1 MITPFSVLDTR
12 TKEWRKRKDYW
23 ITTYG
28 IQSELGREDTQSK
41 TQFWESTSNVSIFD
55 PVLCELMYDWF
66 VPKGGK
72 ILDPFAG
79 GSVRG
84 IVAEEMGFSYLG
96 IDLSEKQILANQ
108 KQSNKPQWKI
118 GDADKEIFQLDSHFD
133 FVFTCPPYYDLEV
146 YSDSPYDLSNLNEG
160 SFDAKL
166 ERIIYKSSTK
176 LKNNRFFGIVVSE
189 VRNPSTTEK
198 YSIGNYRGLV
208 HKTINMCERHGLK
221 FYNDMVLFNSQ
232 HQASRVGKT
241 YFDRNRKIPSVH
253 QNVLIFVKGN
263 PDIATEEIKGG
274 EFECQVNGTKYLTFR
289 HAAVSINP
297 NKLVASEVKRR
308 CISRK
313 SKYKDWQIIGKETK
327 PEIKYVIGDIPFE
340 SPLQVCDVIDDV
352 SEQQCRNMFESN
364 NPKFRHWKRVEP
376 KDWNISYKDMED
388 LWNLS
393 DKAGGI
399 SIFSETIQCGD
410 KKFIS
415 VNEAAKEFGVSGER
429 IRQKLKSEKYKDWK
443 HLDNSN

>member
-12 TKEWRKRKDYW
+12 TKEWKRKKEEW
-23 ITTYG
+23 IATYG
-28 IQSELGREDTQSK
+28 IRSELGREDTQSK
-41 TQFWESTSNVSIFD
+41 TQFWDSPTNVSVFD
-55 PVLCELMYDWF
+55 PVLCELMYEWF

-72 ILDPFAG
+72 ILDPFSG

-96 IDLSEKQILANQ
+96 IDLSEKQILANREQSQ
-108 KQSNKPQWKI
+108 KPKWII
-118 GDADKEIFQLDSHFD
+118 GDADKEIFSLDNEYD
-133 FVFTCPPYYDLEV
+133 FVFTCPPYYDLEI
-146 YSDSPYDLSNLNEG
+146 YSDSPYDLSNLNE
-160 SFDAKL
+160 SQFDAKL
-166 ERIIYKSSTK
+166 ERIIYKAMTK
-176 LKNNRFFGIVVSE
+176 LKMNRFFGIVVSE

-208 HKTINMCERHGLK
+208 HKTINMCERHNLK
-221 FYNDMVLFNSQ
+221 FYNDMILFNSQ

-253 QNVLIFVKGN
+253 QNILIFVKGN

-274 EFECQVNGTKYLTFR
+274 EFKCQVNGTKYLTFR

-308 CISRK
+308 CVSRK
-313 SKYKDWQIIGKETK
+313 SKYKDWQIIGSETR

-340 SPLQVCDVIDDV
+340 SPLQVGEVIKGLTE
-352 SEQQCRNMFESN
+352 SQCRNYFESKSG
-364 NPKFRHWKRVEP
+364 KFRHWKRVEP
-376 KDWNISYKDMED
+376 KDWNISYKEMED

-399 SIFSETIQCGD
+399 SIYSETIQCGSE
-410 KKFIS
+410 KFIS
-415 VNEAAKEFGVSGER
+415 VNEAAKALGLSGER
-429 IRQKLKSEKYKDWK
+429 IRQKLKDDNYKDWIY
-443 HLDNSN
+443 LDNSK

>member
-12 TKEWRKRKDYW
+12 TKEWKQRKDYW

-28 IQSELGREDTQSK
+28 IQSELGREDIESK
-41 TQFWESTSNVSIFD
+41 SQFWESNSNVSIFD

-84 IVAEEMGFSYLG
+84 IVAEEMGFHYDG
-96 IDLSEKQILANQ
+96 IELSEEQVLANK
-108 KQSNKPQWKI
+108 KQSKKPNWII
-118 GDADKEIFQLDSHFD
+118 GDSDKEIFFLDNDYD

-146 YSDSPYDLSNLNEG
+146 YSDDMNDLSNMSERN
-160 SFDAKL
+160 FDIKFDK
-166 ERIIYKSSTK
+166 IIYKSTLQ
-176 LKNNRFFGIVVSE
+176 LKQNRFFGIVVSE
-189 VRNPSTTEK
+189 VRNPSTTGN
-198 YSIGNYRGLV
+198 YSIGNYRKLV
-208 HKTINMCERHGLK
+208 SKTIQMCEAHGLH

-253 QNVLIFVKGN
+253 QNILIFVKGN

-274 EFECQVNGTKYLTFR
+274 EPTCQVNGTKYLTFR
-289 HAAVSINP
+289 HAAIDIEP

-313 SKYKDWQIIGKETK
+313 SKYKDWQIIGEETR
-327 PEIKYVIGDIPFE
+327 PEIKYVVCDIPFE
-340 SPLQVCDVIDDV
+340 SPQQVSELLDDV
-352 SEQQCRNMFESN
+352 HEQQCRNMFESK

-376 KDWNISYKDMED
+376 TDWNLSYREMEE
-388 LWNLS
+388 LWDLS
-393 DKAGGI
+393 DKAGGLH
-399 SIFSETIQCGD
+399 IFSETIQCGD
-410 KKFIS
+410 KKYIS
-415 VNEAAKEFGVSGER
+415 IHEASKDLNLSGER
-429 IRQKLKSEKYKDWK
+429 VRQKIKSEKYKDWIY
-443 HLDNSN
+443 LDN

>member
-12 TKEWRKRKDYW
+12 TKEWKQRKDHW

-41 TQFWESTSNVSIFD
+41 SQFWESTSNVSIFD

-84 IVAEEMGFSYLG
+84 IVAEEMGYKYIG
-96 IDLSEKQILANQ
+96 IDLSRKQILANQ
-108 KQSNKPQWKI
+108 KQSNKPFWI
-118 GDADKEIFQLDSHFD
+118 HGDADKELFHLNNDYD

-146 YSDSPYDLSNLNEG
+146 YSDDMNDLSTLSERN
-160 SFDAKL
+160 FDIKFDK
-166 ERIIYKSSTK
+166 IIYKSTLQ
-176 LKNNRFFGIVVSE
+176 LKQNRFFGIVVSE
-189 VRNPSTTEK
+189 VRNPSTTGN
-198 YSIGNYRGLV
+198 YSIGNYRKLV
-208 HKTINMCERHGLK
+208 SKTIEMCESHGLK

-253 QNVLIFVKGN
+253 QNILIFVKGN

-274 EFECQVNGTKYLTFR
+274 EFKCQVNDTKYLTFR
-289 HAAVSINP
+289 HAAIDIDP

-313 SKYKDWQIIGKETK
+313 SKYKDWQIIGEETR
-327 PEIKYVIGDIPFE
+327 PEIKYVVCDIPFE
-340 SPLQVCDVIDDV
+340 SPQQVSELVEDV

-376 KDWNISYKDMED
+376 TDWNLSYREMEE
-388 LWNLS
+388 LWDLS
-393 DKAGGI
+393 DKAGGLH
-399 SIFSETIQCGD
+399 IFSETIQCGD
-410 KKFIS
+410 KKYIS
-415 VNEAAKEFGVSGER
+415 IHEASKDLKLSGER
-429 IRQKLKSEKYKDWK
+429 VRQKIKSEKYKDWIY
-443 HLDNSN
+443 LDN

>member
-12 TKEWRKRKDYW
+12 TKEWKQRKEHW

-28 IQSELGREDTQSK
+28 IQSELGREDIKSK
-41 TQFWESTSNVSIFD
+41 SQFWESTSNVSIFD

-72 ILDPFAG
+72 ILDPFSG

-84 IVAEEMGFSYLG
+84 IVAHEMGFHYDG
-96 IDLSEKQILANQ
+96 IDLSQNQIIANQ
-108 KQSNKPQWKI
+108 KQSSGPNWI
-118 GDADKEIFQLDSHFD
+118 VGDSDKEIFFLDSDYD

-146 YSDSPYDLSNLNEG
+146 YSDNVSDLSTLNERK
-160 SFDAKL
+160 FDQKY
-166 ERIIYKSSTK
+166 EKIIYKSVTK
-176 LKNNRFFGIVVSE
+176 LKENRFFGIVVSE
-189 VRNPSTTEK
+189 VRNTSTTGS
-198 YSIGNYRGLV
+198 YSIGNYRKLV
-208 HKTINMCERHGLK
+208 SKTIEMCEKHGLK

-253 QNVLIFVKGN
+253 QNILIFVKGN

-274 EFECQVNGTKYLTFR
+274 EFKCQVNGTKYLSFR
-289 HAAVSINP
+289 HAAIDIEP

-313 SKYKDWQIIGKETK
+313 SKYKDWQIIGEETR
-327 PEIKYVIGDIPFE
+327 PEIKYVVCDIPFE
-340 SPLQVCDVIDDV
+340 SPQQVSELLDDV
-352 SEQQCRNMFESN
+352 HEQQCRNMFESN

-376 KDWNISYKDMED
+376 KDWNLSYKEMEE
-388 LWNLS
+388 LWDLS
-393 DKAGGI
+393 DKAGGLH
-399 SIFSETIQCGD
+399 IFSETIQCGD
-410 KKFIS
+410 KKYIS
-415 VNEAAKEFGVSGER
+415 IHEASKDLKLSGER
-429 IRQKLKSEKYKDWK
+429 VRQKIKSEKYKDWIY
-443 HLDNSN
+443 LDN

>member
-12 TKEWRKRKDYW
+12 TKEWKKRKEHW

-28 IQSELGREDTQSK
+28 IQSELGREDIESK
-41 TQFWESTSNVSIFD
+41 SQFWESTSNVSIFD

-84 IVAEEMGFSYLG
+84 IVAEEMGYKYDG
-96 IDLSEKQILANQ
+96 IELSQNQIHANQ
-108 KQSNKPQWKI
+108 KQSNKPNWI
-118 GDADKEIFQLDSHFD
+118 LGDCDKKLFLLEQEYD

-146 YSDSPYDLSNLNEG
+146 YSDDMNDLSNMSERN
-160 SFDAKL
+160 FDIKFDK
-166 ERIIYKSSTK
+166 IIYKSTTK
-176 LKNNRFFGIVVSE
+176 LKSNRFFGIVVSE
-189 VRNPSTTEK
+189 VRNPSTTGN
-198 YSIGNYRGLV
+198 YSIGNYRKLV
-208 HKTINMCERHGLK
+208 SKTIGMCERHGLK
-221 FYNDMVLFNSQ
+221 FYNDIVLFNSQ

-253 QNVLIFVKGN
+253 QNILIFVKGN

-274 EFECQVNGTKYLTFR
+274 EPQCEVDGKKFLSFR
-289 HAAVSINP
+289 HAAIDIDP

-313 SKYKDWQIIGKETK
+313 SKYKDWQIIGEETRPK
-327 PEIKYVIGDIPFE
+327 IKYVVCDIPFE
-340 SPLQVCDVIDDV
+340 SPRQVSDLLDDV
-352 SEQQCRNMFESN
+352 HEQQCRNMFEST

-376 KDWNISYKDMED
+376 KDWNLSYKEMEE
-388 LWNLS
+388 LWDLS
-393 DKAGGI
+393 DKAGGLH
-399 SIFSETIQCGD
+399 IFSETIQCGN
-410 KKFIS
+410 KKYIS
-415 VNEAAKEFGVSGER
+415 IHEASKDLNLSSER
-429 IRQKLKSEKYKDWK
+429 VRQKIKSDKYKDWIC
-443 HLDNSN
+443 LDN

>member
-12 TKEWRKRKDYW
+12 TKEWKRKREDW
-23 ITTYG
+23 ISRYG
-28 IQSELGREDTQSK
+28 IQSELGREDTKSK
-41 TQFWESTSNVSIFD
+41 TIFWDTPNTVSIFD

-84 IVAEEMGFSYLG
+84 IVAEEMGYKYTG
-96 IDLSEKQILANQ
+96 IDLSSSQIIENQ
-108 KQSNKPQWKI
+108 KQSEKPTWIQ
-118 GDADKEIFQLDSHFD
+118 GDADKVLFGMDGRFD

-146 YSDSPYDLSNLNEG
+146 YSDNKDDLSTMREEQ
-160 SFDAKL
+160 FDSKL
-166 ERIIYKSSTK
+166 ESILYKSTIK

-189 VRNPSTTEK
+189 VREPSITGK

-208 HKTINMCERHGLK
+208 RKTIEMCERHGLK

-241 YFDRNRKIPSVH
+241 YFERNRKIPSVH

-263 PDIATEEIKGG
+263 PDIATEEIQGG
-274 EFECQVNGTKYLTFR
+274 EFECEVEGTKYFSFR
-289 HAAVSINP
+289 HAAISIDP

-308 CISRK
+308 CLSTK

-327 PEIKYVIGDIPFE
+327 PKIKYCVGPIPFE
-340 SPLQVCDVIDDV
+340 SPIQV
-352 SEQQCRNMFESN
+352 SELYGLSESECRNRFESK
-364 NPKFRHWKRVEP
+364 NPKFRHWKKVKPSNYNYEYS
-376 KDWNISYKDMED
+376 DMQHLWDLNIQLER
-388 LWNLS
+388 
-393 DKAGGI
+393 AII
-399 SIFSETIQCGD
+399 SCEGQEFYSL
-410 KKFIS
+410 K
-415 VNEAAKEFGVSGER
+415 EAAEYFEVSSER
-429 IRQKLKSEKYKDWK
+429 VRQKLKDKKYLDWK
-443 HLDNSN
+443 YLYKSK

>member
-12 TKEWRKRKDYW
+12 TKEWKRKREDW
-23 ITTYG
+23 ITRYG
-28 IQSELGREDTQSK
+28 IQSELGREDTKSK
-41 TQFWESTSNVSIFD
+41 TIFWDDNSVSVFD

-84 IVAEEMGFSYLG
+84 IVAEEMGYKYVG
-96 IDLSEKQILANQ
+96 IDLSHKQILANQ
-108 KQSNKPQWKI
+108 KQSSKPFWIQ
-118 GDADKEIFQLDSHFD
+118 GDADKELFHLEGGFD

-146 YSDSPYDLSNLNEG
+146 YSDSPYDLSNMKEKQ
-160 SFDAKL
+160 FDDKL
-166 ERIIYKSSTK
+166 DSIIYKSALK
-176 LKNNRFFGIVVSE
+176 LKENRFFGIVVSE
-189 VRNPSTTEK
+189 VREPSTTGN

-208 HKTINMCERHGLK
+208 WKTIKMCESHGLK
-221 FYNDMVLFNSQ
+221 FYNDMILFNSQ

-241 YFDRNRKIPSVH
+241 YFERNRKIPSVH

-274 EFECQVNGTKYLTFR
+274 EFECQVKGTKYLSFR
-289 HAAVSINP
+289 HAAISIDP
-297 NKLVASEVKRR
+297 QKLVASEIKRR
-308 CISRK
+308 CVSRK
-313 SKYKDWQIIGKETK
+313 SKYKDYQIIGEETR

-340 SPLQVCDVIDDV
+340 SPQQVLEVIPQLT
-352 SEQQCRNMFESN
+352 EQQCRNYFESKSK
-364 NPKFRHWKRVEP
+364 KFNHWKRVNP
-376 KDWNISYKDMED
+376 KDWNISYKEMED

-393 DKAGGI
+393 DKMGGI
-399 SIFSETIQCGD
+399 SIYSETIECEG

-415 VNEAAKEFGVSGER
+415 VTEAAKEFGVSGER
-429 IRQKLKSEKYKDWK
+429 IRQKLKSDQYKDWFY
-443 HLDNSN
+443 LEN

>member
-12 TKEWRKRKDYW
+12 TKEWKQRKDHW

-28 IQSELGREDTQSK
+28 IQSELGREDIKSK
-41 TQFWESTSNVSIFD
+41 SQFWESTSNVSIFD

-72 ILDPFAG
+72 ILDPFSG

-84 IVAEEMGFSYLG
+84 IVAHEMGFHYDG
-96 IDLSEKQILANQ
+96 IDLSQNQIIANQ
-108 KQSNKPQWKI
+108 KQSSGPNWI
-118 GDADKEIFQLDSHFD
+118 VGDSDKEIFFLDSDYD

-146 YSDSPYDLSNLNEG
+146 YSDNVSDLSTLNERK
-160 SFDAKL
+160 FDQKY
-166 ERIIYKSSTK
+166 EKIIYKSVTK
-176 LKNNRFFGIVVSE
+176 LKENRFFGIVVSE
-189 VRNPSTTEK
+189 VRNTSTTGS
-198 YSIGNYRGLV
+198 YSIGNYRKLV
-208 HKTINMCERHGLK
+208 SKTIEMCEKHGLK

-253 QNVLIFVKGN
+253 QNILIFVKGN

-274 EFECQVNGTKYLTFR
+274 EFKCQVNGTKYLSFR
-289 HAAVSINP
+289 HAAIDIEP

-313 SKYKDWQIIGKETK
+313 SKYKDWQIIGEETR
-327 PEIKYVIGDIPFE
+327 PEIKYVVCDIPFE
-340 SPLQVCDVIDDV
+340 SPQQVSELLDDV
-352 SEQQCRNMFESN
+352 HEQQCRNMFESN

-376 KDWNISYKDMED
+376 KDWNLSYKEMEE
-388 LWNLS
+388 LWDLS
-393 DKAGGI
+393 DKAGGLH
-399 SIFSETIQCGD
+399 IFSETIQCGD
-410 KKFIS
+410 KKYIS
-415 VNEAAKEFGVSGER
+415 IHEASKDLKLSGER
-429 IRQKLKSEKYKDWK
+429 VRQKIKSEKYKDWIY
-443 HLDNSN
+443 LDN

>member
-12 TKEWRKRKDYW
+12 TKEWKRKKEEW
-23 ITTYG
+23 IATYG
-28 IQSELGREDTQSK
+28 IRSELGREDTQSK
-41 TQFWESTSNVSIFD
+41 TQFWDSPTNVSVFD

-96 IDLSEKQILANQ
+96 IELSETQVLANKEQSQ
-108 KQSNKPQWKI
+108 KPKWVI
-118 GDADKEIFQLDSHFD
+118 GDSDKEIFGLDTDYD

-146 YSDSPYDLSNLNEG
+146 YSDSPYDLSNMSE
-160 SFDAKL
+160 SQFDAKL
-166 ERIIYKSSTK
+166 ERIIYKAFTK
-176 LKNNRFFGIVVSE
+176 LKQNRFFAIVVSE

-221 FYNDMVLFNSQ
+221 FYNDMILFNSQ

-253 QNVLIFVKGN
+253 QNILVFVKGN

-274 EFECQVNGTKYLTFR
+274 EPMCQVNGTKYLTFR
-289 HAAVSINP
+289 HAAISINP
-297 NKLVASEVKRR
+297 NKLVASEVTRR

-313 SKYKDWQIIGKETK
+313 SKYKEWQIIGNETR

-340 SPLQVCDVIDDV
+340 SPLQVGEVIEGLTE
-352 SEQQCRNMFESN
+352 SQCRNYFESKSG
-364 NPKFRHWKRVEP
+364 KFRHWKRVQP
-376 KDWNISYKDMED
+376 KDWNISYKEMEE

-399 SIFSETIQCGD
+399 SIYSETIQCD
-410 KKFIS
+410 SEKFIS
-415 VNEAAKEFGVSGER
+415 VNEAAKALGLSGER
-429 IRQKLKSEKYKDWK
+429 VRQKLKDNNYKDWIY
-443 HLDNSN
+443 LDNSK

>member
-12 TKEWRKRKDYW
+12 TKEWKKRKEHW

-28 IQSELGREDTQSK
+28 IQSELGREDIQSK
-41 TQFWESTSNVSIFD
+41 SQFWESTSNVSIFD

-72 ILDPFAG
+72 ILDPFSG

-84 IVAEEMGFSYLG
+84 IVAHEMGFHYDG
-96 IDLSEKQILANQ
+96 IDLSQNQIIANQ
-108 KQSNKPQWKI
+108 KQSSGPNWI
-118 GDADKEIFQLDSHFD
+118 VGDSDKEIFFLDSDYD

-146 YSDSPYDLSNLNEG
+146 YSDNVSDLSTLNERK
-160 SFDAKL
+160 FDQKY
-166 ERIIYKSSTK
+166 EKIIYKSITK
-176 LKNNRFFGIVVSE
+176 LKQNRFFGIVVSE
-189 VRNPSTTEK
+189 VRNPSTTGS
-198 YSIGNYRGLV
+198 YSIGNYRKLV
-208 HKTINMCERHGLK
+208 SKTIEMCEKHGLH

-253 QNVLIFVKGN
+253 QNILIFVKGN

-274 EFECQVNGTKYLTFR
+274 EPICQVNGTKYLSFR
-289 HAAVSINP
+289 HAAIDIEP

-313 SKYKDWQIIGKETK
+313 SKYKDWQIVGEETR
-327 PEIKYVIGDIPFE
+327 PEIKYVVCDIPFE
-340 SPLQVCDVIDDV
+340 SPGQVSDLLDDV
-352 SEQQCRNMFESN
+352 HEQQCRNMFESN

-376 KDWNISYKDMED
+376 KDWNLSYKEMEE
-388 LWNLS
+388 LWDLS
-393 DKAGGI
+393 DKAGGLH
-399 SIFSETIQCGD
+399 IFSETIQCGD
-410 KKFIS
+410 KKYIS
-415 VNEAAKEFGVSGER
+415 IHEASKDLKLSGER
-429 IRQKLKSEKYKDWK
+429 VRQKIKSEKYKDWIY
-443 HLDNSN
+443 LDN

>member
-12 TKEWRKRKDYW
+12 TKEWKKRKEHW

-28 IQSELGREDTQSK
+28 IQSELGREDIKSK
-41 TQFWESTSNVSIFD
+41 SQFWESTSNVSIFD

-72 ILDPFAG
+72 ILDPFSG

-84 IVAEEMGFSYLG
+84 IVAHEMGFHYDG
-96 IDLSEKQILANQ
+96 IDLSQNQIIANQ
-108 KQSNKPQWKI
+108 KQSSGPNWI
-118 GDADKEIFQLDSHFD
+118 VGDSDKEIFFLDSDYD

-146 YSDSPYDLSNLNEG
+146 YSDNVSDLSTLNERK
-160 SFDAKL
+160 FDQKY
-166 ERIIYKSSTK
+166 EKIIYKSVTK
-176 LKNNRFFGIVVSE
+176 LKENRFFAIVVSE
-189 VRNPSTTEK
+189 VRNPSTTGS
-198 YSIGNYRGLV
+198 YSIGNYRKLV
-208 HKTINMCERHGLK
+208 SKTISMCEKHGLH

-253 QNVLIFVKGN
+253 QNILVFVKGN

-274 EFECQVNGTKYLTFR
+274 EPMCQINGTKYLTFR

-297 NKLVASEVKRR
+297 DKLVASEVKRR

-313 SKYKDWQIIGKETK
+313 SKYKEWQMIGKETR

-340 SPLQVCDVIDDV
+340 SPLQVGEVIQGLT
-352 SEQQCRNMFESN
+352 EQQCRNYFESKSG
-364 NPKFRHWKRVEP
+364 KFRHWKRVEP
-376 KDWNISYKDMED
+376 KDWNISYKEMEE

-393 DKAGGI
+393 DKAGGL
-399 SIFSETIQCGD
+399 SIYSETIQCGS

-415 VNEAAKEFGVSGER
+415 VNEAAKALGLSGER
-429 IRQKLKSEKYKDWK
+429 VRQKLKDNTYKDWIY
-443 HLDNSN
+443 LDNSK